1 MVDNDVHCVLDVDYH
16 LGQRIMSKYPY
27 PEHQFKIGD
36 KVRTSQFA
44 GIITGLPLAKGLEHG
59 IYKVEL
65 FPGQGWPTE
74 FVFVKEED
82 LKKVT

>member
-1 MVDNDVHCVLDVDYH
+1 MN
-16 LGQRIMSKYPY
+16 KYPY

-36 KVRTSQFA
+36 KVRTSQFV
-44 GIITGLPLAKGLEHG
+44 GIITGLPAAKGLGRG

-74 FVFVKEED
+74 YVFVGEKD
-82 LKKVT
+82 LEKVG